1 MLRNLAWITLV
12 ILLALLFTGWLFRNP
27 SNIEPNVNVKAA
39 VLNDINSG
47 EGVIKAENIPYS
59 PVSMS

>member
-12 ILLALLFTGWLFRNP
+12 ILLALLFTGWLFRTP

-39 VLNDINSG
+39 VFKDINRG
-47 EGVIKAENIPYS
+47 EGDYKN
-59 PVSMS
+59 